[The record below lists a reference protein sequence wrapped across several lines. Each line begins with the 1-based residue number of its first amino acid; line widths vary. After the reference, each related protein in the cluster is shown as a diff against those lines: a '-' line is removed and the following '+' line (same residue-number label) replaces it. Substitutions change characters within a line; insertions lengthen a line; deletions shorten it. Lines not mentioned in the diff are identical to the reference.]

1 MHGKCILV
9 PELANRWDS
18 MALRLAK
25 RLDWLDGRPSWL
37 FVCVLYLARW
47 VLLAPYLVAAEYL
60 FSNAEASGAQMSKL
74 SEISP
79 IVLFAMIVILS
90 PLVET
95 LLECSLPYFVLS
107 FLRRKR
113 GKLPARPWL
122 FVMISALVMASM
134 HPVLS
139 AVVPS
144 LVTGA
149 FLAYCYGH
157 FAVRGTGRAIV
168 FTTIFHAGINI
179 VGWTMIAVGVT
190 G

>member
-1 MHGKCILV
+1 
-9 PELANRWDS
+9 
-18 MALRLAK
+18 MALRLSK

-37 FVCVLYLARW
+37 FVCILYLARW

-60 FSNAEASGAQMSKL
+60 FSNSEGSSAEMSKL

-79 IVLFAMIVILS
+79 IVLFALIVIFS
-90 PLVET
+90 PMVET
-95 LLECSLPYFVLS
+95 FLECSLPYWVLS
-107 FLRRKR
+107 FLRRKK

-122 FVMISALVMASM
+122 FVMISALVMTLM
-134 HPVLS
+134 HPTLS

-179 VGWTMIAVGVT
+179 VGWTMMVVGVI